1 MENQGGTQEMVL
13 IVFVEPNGERREID
27 ARTDRSAMEA
37 AIREGLDGIVAE
49 CGGQCNCGTCHVYV
63 DGAWL
68 AELPPP
74 SETEDAMLD
83 TVAAERRAN
92 SRLSCQICVT
102 EHLAGLVLQVPDRQF

>member
-1 MENQGGTQEMVL
+1 MVL
-13 IVFVEPNGERREID
+13 IVFVDSNGERREID
-27 ARTDRSAMEA
+27 ARVNRSAMEA
-37 AIREGLDGIVAE
+37 AIRDGLDGIVAE

-63 DGAWL
+63 DEARL

-83 TVAAERRAN
+83 GVATERRAN

-102 EHLAGLVLQVPDRQF
+102 ERLAGLILQVPERQF